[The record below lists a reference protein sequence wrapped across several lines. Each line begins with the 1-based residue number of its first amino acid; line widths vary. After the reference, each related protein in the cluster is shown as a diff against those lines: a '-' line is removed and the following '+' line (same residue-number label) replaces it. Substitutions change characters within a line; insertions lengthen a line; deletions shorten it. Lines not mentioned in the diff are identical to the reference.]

1 MGLNINTMALLEY
14 SEITVRK
21 FIVFEGEPYEVIENN
36 IFRMQQRKP
45 QNKTKIKNLLNGRVV
60 EATFHAADKVPEADI
75 ETKDAKYLY
84 ANKGEFW
91 FCDIDNPAKRFKIP
105 EEVLGIQAKFLKPN
119 TVYETKAFI
128 DPENEDGE
136 GTIFGVKLDPTVD
149 LKVVEAPPGV
159 KGDTARGGNKLVK
172 VETGA
177 MVTTPLFVNVGDM
190 IRINTDTG
198 EYRER
203 VL

>member
-1 MGLNINTMALLEY
+1 MALLEY
-14 SEITVRK
+14 SEIVTRK
-21 FIVFEGEPYEVIENN
+21 FIVYEGEPYEVIENN

-60 EATFHAADKVPEADI
+60 EATFHAADKVEEAEID
-75 ETKDAKYLY
+75 TKDAKYLF

-105 EEVLGIQAKFLKPN
+105 ETVLGIQAKFLKPN
-119 TVYETKAFI
+119 TIYETKAFI
-128 DPENEDGE
+128 EPDSEDSE
-136 GTIFGVKLDPTVD
+136 GVIFGVRLDATVD

-177 MVTTPLFVNVGDM
+177 MVTTPLFVNEGDT